1 MGMREVTPL
10 ELEGLILNGFVVNLE
25 LISCT
30 SSGSHELSKLVGKLV
45 DDSEVYVQCLESS
58 RAIKIYGL
66 YVYYKN
72 KKWIDKVVSE
82 VVMSGITFDSL
93 DDRDTRS

>member
-1 MGMREVTPL
+1 MEMKEVTPL

-25 LISCT
+25 LLPCT
-30 SSGSHELSKLVGKLV
+30 SSNNHELSKIVGKLV
-45 DDSEVYVQCLESS
+45 DGSEVQVKCLDSS
-58 RAIKIYGL
+58 RAIRIYEL

-72 KKWIDKVVSE
+72 KKWVDKVVSE

>member
-1 MGMREVTPL
+1 MKEVTPL

-25 LISCT
+25 LLSCT
-30 SSGSHELSKLVGKLV
+30 SSGSHELFKLVGKLV
-45 DDSEVYVQCLESS
+45 DGSEVYVQCLESS
-58 RAIKIYGL
+58 RVIKIYGL
-66 YVYYKN
+66 YMYYKN